1 MDEPAD
7 PGESLMTPII
17 NATAVVMAA
26 FLTAV
31 SVTLL
36 VVAVGRAS
44 QQRKA
49 GQRLRSAARSPGPEA
64 DGRIIAPIIRRIV
77 SLIDKIKLKQREAS
91 EQERTR
97 FIQAGFRDARAIRYF
112 ALSRNALVIALPM
125 LFLVVLEISSL
136 PATLPFIAGLILAG
150 GIAGYLLPGLYLS
163 QRISRRAAAVQDAL
177 SDLVDLTVICTES
190 GLALDQA
197 LARAVREMEHS
208 SPIVAEEFDLAA
220 LEIRAG
226 AGRATALRNLAAR
239 VQLDDLQKLANLLI
253 QADRFGTSIAEG
265 LRVHSEVMRVK
276 RVQRAEEIAARIPT
290 IIVIP
295 LIFCIL
301 PALLMIIMGP
311 AVLRIS
317 TVL

>member
-1 MDEPAD
+1 
-7 PGESLMTPII
+7 MT
-17 NATAVVMAA
+17 ATMKAA
-26 FLTAV
+26 AIVLAACLTAI
-31 SVTLL
+31 SVALL
-36 VVAVGRAS
+36 VVAIGRAS
-44 QQRKA
+44 TQRKA
-49 GQRLRSAARSPGPEA
+49 GYRLRSASQSAGQKPEGWLI
-64 DGRIIAPIIRRIV
+64 DPVVRRIV
-77 SLIDKIKLKQREAS
+77 ALSDKIKLKQREAS
-91 EQERTR
+91 EQERVR
-97 FIQAGFRDARAIRYF
+97 FVQAGFRDARAIRYF
-112 ALSRNALVIALPM
+112 ALCRNALVFALPVILLLM
-125 LFLVVLEISSL
+125 LQILSL
-136 PATLPFIAGLILAG
+136 PLTFTFTAGLVLAG

-163 QRISRRAAAVQDAL
+163 RRISRRAAAVQDAL

-197 LARAVREMEHS
+197 LARAVREMEHT

-226 AGRATALRNLAAR
+226 AGRAIALRNLANR

-311 AVLRIS
+311 AILRIS
-317 TVL
+317 TAL

>member
-1 MDEPAD
+1 MAP
-7 PGESLMTPII
+7 TF
-17 NATAVVMAA
+17 NAAA
-26 FLTAV
+26 
-31 SVTLL
+31 L
-36 VVAVGRAS
+36 VVAALLTAMSMTLLILAIGRAS

-49 GQRLRSAARSPGPEA
+49 GQRLRSAARSAGPDA
-64 DGRIIAPIIRRIV
+64 NGRLVAPVVQRIV
-77 SLIDKIKLKQREAS
+77 SLVDRIKLKQREAS
-91 EQERTR
+91 EQERIR
-97 FIQAGFRDARAIRYF
+97 FVQAGFRDAQAIRYF
-112 ALSRNALVIALPM
+112 ALSRNALVVALPII
-125 LFLVVLEISSL
+125 LFLTLSISPVPVA
-136 PATLPFIAGLILAG
+136 PAFIAGLMLAG
-150 GIAGYLLPGLYLS
+150 GILGYLLPGLYLGH
-163 QRISRRAAAVQDAL
+163 RISRRAAAVQDSL

-208 SPIVAEEFDLAA
+208 NPIVAEEFDLAA

-276 RVQRAEEIAARIPT
+276 RVQRAEEIAAQIPT

-301 PALLMIIMGP
+301 PALLMVIMGP
-311 AVLRIS
+311 AILRIS